1 MTNVK
6 RTRAFLRDFWQLVR
20 PYWFSEER
28 NSARVLLAAIVALT
42 LAMVYMSVQFND
54 WYKEFYDILQ
64 EKRKDDFL
72 PSMGHF
78 GMLAG
83 IFIVMFTYNV
93 YLKQMLLI
101 RWRRWMTEKYL
112 ADWLGGHAY
121 YRMQLTAEPT
131 DNPDQRI
138 AEDMKSFVAGALD
151 LSLGFLDAVVTLAS
165 FVGILWVHSGSLDFT
180 VGDTRYELYG
190 YMVWTAVAYALI
202 GSWLA
207 HKLGRPLIQLN
218 FDQQRYEADFRFG
231 LARFR
236 ENMEGVALY
245 RGEADELAGFRERFG
260 GVLTNWWHIMKRQKL
275 LNFYTTSYGQIATVF
290 PFIVGAPR
298 YFSGAIQLGGL
309 MQISNAFGQ
318 VQGALSWFIN
328 VYGTFAEWKAT
339 VDRLTSFH
347 RAIVQA
353 GALTATADA
362 VVTEP
367 SADTGVA
374 IDALEISL
382 PDSRKLVSGASMSI
396 AARERVLLSGAS
408 GSGKSTVFRVIAGI
422 WPFASGRIRTPASF
436 APLFLPQRPYF
447 PLGSLREVVA
457 YPHDPAAFG
466 DDRIRAALI
475 DVGLPGL
482 ADRLDDVEPWHH
494 RLSGGEQQRVAIA
507 RALLIQPRWLFLD
520 EATSSLDPASEIA
533 LYALLC
539 ERLPETAILSI
550 AHRPELARF
559 HHRGVRLERDA
570 PGGFVPA

>member
-1 MTNVK
+1 MTIVK

-20 PYWFSEER
+20 PYWFSEEK
-28 NSARVLLAAIVALT
+28 NSARLLLAAIVALT
-42 LAMVYMSVQFND
+42 LAMVYMSVQFNS
-54 WYKEFYDILQ
+54 WYNEFYNILQ

-78 GMLAG
+78 GMLATV
-83 IFIVMFTYNV
+83 FIVMFTYNV

-101 RWRRWMTEKYL
+101 RWRRWMTGKYL
-112 ADWLGGHAY
+112 DEWLGRHAY

-138 AEDMKSFVAGALD
+138 AEDMKSFVSGALD

-165 FVGILWVHSGSLDFT
+165 FVGILWGLSGSLGFT
-180 VGDTRYELYG
+180 LGDSKYEIYG
-190 YMVWTAVAYALI
+190 YMVWAAVAYAFI

-207 HKLGRPLIQLN
+207 HKLGRPLIKLN

-245 RGEADELAGFRERFG
+245 RGEADELAGFRDRFA
-260 GVLTNWWHIMKRQKL
+260 GVLKNWWQIMKRQKL

-339 VDRLTSFH
+339 VDRLTSFQ
-347 RAIVQA
+347 RAIVEA
-353 GALTATADA
+353 GRMTDSGET
-362 VVTEP
+362 VRIEP
-367 SADTGVA
+367 SPETGIA

-382 PDSRKLVSGASMSI
+382 PDTRKLVSGASMSL
-396 AARERVLLSGAS
+396 AAGERVLLTGAS

-422 WPFASGRIRTPASF
+422 WPFASGRIRTPSAF
-436 APLFLPQRPYF
+436 DPLFLPQRPYF
-447 PLGSLREVVA
+447 PLGSLRDVVA
-457 YPHDPAAFG
+457 YPQDPAAFG
-466 DDRIRAALI
+466 DERIRAALI

-482 ADRLDDVEPWHH
+482 AERLDDVEPWHH

-507 RALLIQPRWLFLD
+507 RALLIRPRWLFLD
-520 EATSSLDPASEIA
+520 EATSSLDHDSESA
-533 LYALLC
+533 LYTLLC
-539 ERLPETAILSI
+539 ERLPDTAIISI

-559 HHRGVRLERDA
+559 HHRGVRLDRTA
-570 PGGFVPA
+570 PGGFVPV

>member
-1 MTNVK
+1 MTIVK

-20 PYWFSEER
+20 PYWFSDEK
-28 NSARVLLAAIVALT
+28 NSARLLLGAIVALT
-42 LAMVYMSVQFND
+42 LAMVYMSVQFNS
-54 WYKEFYDILQ
+54 WYNEFYNILQ

-72 PSMGHF
+72 RSMGHF
-78 GMLAG
+78 GMLAA

-112 ADWLGGHAY
+112 EDWLGRHAY
-121 YRMQLTAEPT
+121 YRMQLAAEPT

-138 AEDMKSFVAGALD
+138 AEDMKSFVSGALD

-165 FVGILWVHSGSLDFT
+165 FVGILWGLSGSLDFSIGGT
-180 VGDTRYELYG
+180 NYELYG
-190 YMVWTAVAYALI
+190 YMVWAAVAYAFV
-202 GSWLA
+202 GSFLA

-260 GVLTNWWHIMKRQKL
+260 GVLANWWHIMKRQKL

-290 PFIVGAPR
+290 PFLVGAPR

-339 VDRLTSFH
+339 VDRLTTFKH
-347 RAIVQA
+347 AITQA
-353 GALTATADA
+353 RELTDTGDA
-362 VVTEP
+362 VRIEP
-367 SADTGVA
+367 ATGTGVS
-374 IDALEISL
+374 IDALEVSL
-382 PDSRKLVSGASMSI
+382 PDERTLVSGASMSL
-396 AARERVLLSGAS
+396 AASERVILTGAS
-408 GSGKSTVFRVIAGI
+408 GSGKSTIFRVIAGI
-422 WPFASGRIRTPASF
+422 WPFASGRIRTPSAF
-436 APLFLPQRPYF
+436 DPLFLPQRPYF

-457 YPHDPAAFG
+457 YPQDPATFG

-475 DVGLPGL
+475 DVGLSGL
-482 ADRLDDVEPWHH
+482 ADRLADVELWHH

-520 EATSSLDPASEIA
+520 EATSSLDPASEGA
-533 LYALLC
+533 LYTLLC
-539 ERLPETAILSI
+539 ERLPDTAIISI

-559 HHRGVRLERDA
+559 HHRGIRLDRTA
-570 PGGFVPA
+570 PGGFVPT